1 MLSVLPFP
9 PRRSLRPWVYAE
21 EMPLLTVPAPEPV
34 GLTLPNGE
42 LVPSTILVFD
52 EERSRSEK
60 DELRVAERPR
70 HGSVEL
76 YPSFEN
82 DHDRDGSPG
91 GVRPRDG

>member
-1 MLSVLPFP
+1 
-9 PRRSLRPWVYAE
+9 
-21 EMPLLTVPAPEPV
+21 MPLLTVAAPEPV

-42 LVPSTILVFD
+42 LVPPTLLVLD

-70 HGSVEL
+70 HVSVEVC
-76 YPSFEN
+76 PSFEN
-82 DHDRDGSPG
+82 DHDRDGIPG